1 MASLRHEIPTHLNV
15 EDKPFYGLS
24 ARQFADLIGGLGG
37 TYSLWNQTP
46 AWPIA
51 PRLVVTLLSLTLALT
66 VAVLKPGG
74 RRLEAWLFV
83 ALHYMVTP
91 KVTVWRRPDPT
102 EADWAATRGEWVE
115 LTPSRL
121 SWAGGAA

>member
-24 ARQFADLIGGLGG
+24 ARQFTDLIAGLGG

-46 AWPIA
+46 GWPPA
-51 PRLVVTLLSLTLALT
+51 ARLMLVALSLLVALS

-83 ALHYMVTP
+83 ALHYVVTP
-91 KVTVWRRPDPT
+91 KVTVWQRPAPRD
-102 EADWAATRGEWVE
+102 ADWAANRGDWAE
-115 LTPSRL
+115 LTPMRP
-121 SWAGGAA
+121 SWAGATA

>member
-1 MASLRHEIPTHLNV
+1 MAALRHEIPTHLNV

-37 TYSLWNQTP
+37 TYSLWNQTV
-46 AWPIA
+46 AWPA
-51 PRLVVTLLSLTLALT
+51 AARLAVTLLSLALALA

-83 ALHYMVTP
+83 ALHYWVTP
-91 KVTVWRRPDPT
+91 KLAVWRRPNPVAQEWT
-102 EADWAATRGEWVE
+102 AERREWAE
-115 LTPSRL
+115 LAPIRP
-121 SWAGGAA
+121 SWAGAPA